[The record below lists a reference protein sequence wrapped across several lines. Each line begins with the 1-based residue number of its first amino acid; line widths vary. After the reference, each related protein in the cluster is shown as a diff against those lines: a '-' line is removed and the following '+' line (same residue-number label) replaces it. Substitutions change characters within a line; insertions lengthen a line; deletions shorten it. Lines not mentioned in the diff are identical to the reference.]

1 MKRIL
6 ICILLFANLT
16 SGLAFA
22 WDTHPEAMVG
32 HDFAAVELVDD
43 GHDHPEGDLHHD
55 DHCCHGAA
63 HLTGIHS
70 IVSTSDMN
78 MKSGYRVSTIDTL
91 PSLYITPLLRPPIV

>member
-1 MKRIL
+1 M
-6 ICILLFANLT
+6 
-16 SGLAFA
+16 
-22 WDTHPEAMVG
+22 G
-32 HDFAAVELVDD
+32 HDFAAVQLVDD

-63 HLTGIHS
+63 HLMGIHS

-78 MKSGYRVSTIDTL
+78 MKSGYRVSTIDIL